1 MSYTSSFIDALRTHR
16 ALPLALA
23 LTFGLCG
30 CQSLTEVDNP
40 NVVAQDDIEKPASA
54 SALLNGALQNT
65 AKALGRMQLMTAIIS
80 DHGVWLGTFD
90 NVGELDRGELHSD
103 GGQYS
108 QPAYDDMAV
117 SRWMVDEAIRIL
129 EGFDAKSPAEL
140 TDRDLLTKAYLYSA
154 INYSTIADMFENFV
168 LSDRRTVSP
177 PVGGDKMNTL
187 YDKALERLAKA
198 NAIAQVT
205 RNAELQ
211 NQILAWQ
218 ARTHWAKAQWALLRP
233 RRTPADGRLDV
244 AEANAAAAQLVGRVA
259 ADWKA
264 QFRFNPTTGQND
276 AGFQF
281 NSRREVTFD
290 RSLADHDPSGR
301 AICSPFN
308 TTCTRDGIVVRDPI
322 AQIQDPALRRFMWEF
337 IQGYE
342 HPPITWISV
351 REMRLILAEGA
362 LKRGDMA
369 TFVTQINAVRS
380 LETGLTP
387 YNPAVQTTIVP
398 LQLLIHMR
406 NVNLIMEPHRRLADM
421 YRFGIRKPRWSDGG
435 AAVRAPG
442 TVLPMSRTE
451 NQSNCY
457 IVGSCK

>member
-1 MSYTSSFIDALRTHR
+1 MTPMRYRILALDALR

-23 LTFGLCG
+23 VGLGG

-40 NVVAQDDIEKPASA
+40 NVVAQDDVEKPASA

-65 AKALGRMQLMTAIIS
+65 AKALARMQLMTAIIA

-108 QPAYDDMAV
+108 EPAYNDVAV
-117 SRWMVDEAIRIL
+117 SRWMADEAIRIL
-129 EGFDAKSPAEL
+129 EGFDAKSEL
-140 TDRDLLTKAYLYSA
+140 TDRELLARAYLYSA
-154 INYSTIADMFENFV
+154 INYSTVADMFENFV
-168 LSDRRTVSP
+168 LSDRANVSP
-177 PVGGDKMNTL
+177 PIGGDKMNTL
-187 YDKALERLAKA
+187 YDKALERLGKA
-198 NAIAQVT
+198 NAVT
-205 RNAELQ
+205 KNTELQ

-244 AEANAAAAQLVGRVA
+244 AEANAAATQVVARVA
-259 ADWKA
+259 SDWKA
-264 QFRFNPTTGQND
+264 QVRFNPATGNNE

-308 TTCTRDGIVVRDPI
+308 TTCTRDGIVLKDPI
-322 AQIQDPALRRFMWEF
+322 AQIQDPALRRFLWEF

-342 HPPITWISV
+342 HPPVTWISV
-351 REMRLILAEGA
+351 RELRLILAEAA
-362 LKRGDMA
+362 LKRGDMPG
-369 TFVTQINAVRS
+369 FVAQINAVRA

-387 YNPAVQTTIVP
+387 YNPAVHTQIVP

-406 NVNLIMEPHRRLADM
+406 NVNLIMQPHRRLGDM

-435 AAVRAPG
+435 AAVRSPG

-457 IVGSCK
+457 IVGGNCS

>member
-1 MSYTSSFIDALRTHR
+1 MRNRIFALDALRAPSR
-16 ALPLALA
+16 RSSSVLALA
-23 LTFGLCG
+23 LAVGLG
-30 CQSLTEVDNP
+30 ACQSLTEVDNP
-40 NVVAQDDIEKPASA
+40 NVVAQDDVEKPASA

-65 AKALGRMQLMTAIIS
+65 AKALARMQLMTGIIT

-108 QPAYDDMAV
+108 QPAYDDVAV
-117 SRWMVDEAIRIL
+117 ARWMADEAIRIL
-129 EGFDAKSPAEL
+129 EGFDAKSEL
-140 TDRDLLTKAYLYSA
+140 TDRELLARAYLYSA

-168 LSDRRTVSP
+168 LSDRANVSP

-187 YDKALERLAKA
+187 YDKALERLGKA
-198 NAIAQVT
+198 NAIT
-205 RNAELQ
+205 KNTELQ

-233 RRTPADGRLDV
+233 RRIPADGRLDV
-244 AEANAAAAQLVGRVA
+244 AEANAAATQVVARVA

-264 QFRFNPTTGQND
+264 QVRFNPATGNNE

-308 TTCTRDGIVVRDPI
+308 TTCPRDGIVLKDPI
-322 AQIQDPALRRFMWEF
+322 AQIQDPALRRFLWEF

-342 HPPITWISV
+342 HPPVTFISV
-351 REMRLILAEGA
+351 REMRLILAESA
-362 LKRGDMA
+362 LKRGDMPG
-369 TFVTQINAVRS
+369 FVAQINAVRA

-387 YNPAVQTTIVP
+387 YNPAVHTQIVP

-406 NVNLIMEPHRRLADM
+406 NVNLIMQPHRRLGDM

-435 AAVRAPG
+435 AAVRSPG

-457 IVGSCK
+457 IVGSCS